1 MTTGLSAAN
10 VFARDEPLVLESDT
24 GRVPRYP
31 RSTARRALLRVAL
44 GAVYAV
50 FALGYQVAVAGDWA
64 GTANQAL
71 SERVSGFAPG
81 SDPIQALVLLDPPIT
96 NFLAFVI
103 PGGAFGL
110 AIAGSFVAGY
120 IVQTVAQALYRRG
133 LTLPVR
139 SLFVGVL
146 ATSPLF
152 AFTATTNFEAI
163 VGLMFFGFGMIALV
177 RFVGWANTQAGF
189 RAGILL
195 ACASLS
201 DSTLIFASVV
211 AALAAV
217 LFRQSRQGARLANAV
232 VAVFPT
238 VAVYASLALLGA
250 AFVGDPWAMI
260 GGDFAWNGERFGSVL
275 QNVATIPGL
284 LFLAPMVIVSV
295 ATLALGSRA
304 MAVLPVALTL
314 SIILA
319 YTLELTPPGTAG
331 TTFIAMLLFAVA
343 AVPAIR
349 GPVPSVL
356 VCAAAVLLWI
366 VGVLDALDRSAVNGW
381 LHALA
386 GVLA

>member
-1 MTTGLSAAN
+1 MPWLAGVTNNRSSG
-10 VFARDEPLVLESDT
+10 RD
-24 GRVPRYP
+24 G
-31 RSTARRALLRVAL
+31 
-44 GAVYAV
+44 
-50 FALGYQVAVAGDWA
+50 
-64 GTANQAL
+64 
-71 SERVSGFAPG
+71 
-81 SDPIQALVLLDPPIT
+81 
-96 NFLAFVI
+96 
-103 PGGAFGL
+103 
-110 AIAGSFVAGY
+110 
-120 IVQTVAQALYRRG
+120 
-133 LTLPVR
+133 
-139 SLFVGVL
+139 VGP
-146 ATSPLF
+146 TF
-152 AFTATTNFEAI
+152 
-163 VGLMFFGFGMIALV
+163 
-177 RFVGWANTQAGF
+177 
-189 RAGILL
+189 
-195 ACASLS
+195 
-201 DSTLIFASVV
+201 
-211 AALAAV
+211 
-217 LFRQSRQGARLANAV
+217 SRNR
-232 VAVFPT
+232 
-238 VAVYASLALLGA
+238 
-250 AFVGDPWAMI
+250 DPWAMI